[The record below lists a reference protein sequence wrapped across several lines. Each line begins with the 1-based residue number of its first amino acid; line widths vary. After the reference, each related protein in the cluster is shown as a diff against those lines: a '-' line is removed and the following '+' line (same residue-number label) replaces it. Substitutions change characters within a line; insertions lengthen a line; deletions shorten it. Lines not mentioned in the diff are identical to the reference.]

1 MTTNL
6 GLGYLLKQAQYLY
19 RQHVDDALEPLKLT
33 AAQFGVLAALQLEP
47 DATNAMLARMC
58 FVTPQTMIQILAGL
72 QRRGLVGRRPHPQHR
87 RLIQTRLTPRGKRVL
102 AAARKAVDA
111 VDRRTFAPL
120 TTDDREHLTRILQ
133 TCTTNLAA
141 CEAKPA
147 NASLRG

>member
-6 GLGYLLKQAQYLY
+6 GLGYRLKQAQYLY
-19 RQHVDDALEPLKLT
+19 RQHVDDALEPLELT
-33 AAQFGVLAALQLEP
+33 AAQFGVLAALQREP

-72 QRRGLVGRRPHPQHR
+72 QRRGLVGRRPHPQHG
-87 RLIQTRLTPRGKRVL
+87 RLIQTRLTARGKRVL
-102 AAARKAVDA
+102 TAARKAVDA
-111 VDRRTFAPL
+111 VDRRTFAAL
-120 TTDDREHLTRILQ
+120 TADDREHLARILQ

-141 CEAKPA
+141 RAAKPA